1 MTEYRI
7 KLLKQAE
14 KDFYAYVS
22 HIQTQYGMPLTAL
35 KHYEEISSVINSLKI
50 NPERYAIRQNLF
62 LQQFGANVRRVNYK
76 KMAIIYTIRNK
87 TVYIHR
93 VIAASMITEH

>member
-14 KDFYAYVS
+14 KDFYTYVS
-22 HIQTQYGMPLTAL
+22 HISVQYGMPTTAL
-35 KHYEEISSVINSLKI
+35 KHYEEISALINSLKA
-50 NPERYAIRQNLF
+50 NPERYAIRHNLS
-62 LQQFGANVRRVNYK
+62 LQQFGTNVRRVNYK
-76 KMAIIYTIRNK
+76 KMAIIYTIQNK

-93 VIAASMITEH
+93 IIAGKLL